1 MKNKG
6 KRFPLSFLAIA
17 ACFIL
22 ASCSATQAQKAGF
35 DPESDIHDP
44 MENYNRAI
52 FSMNDSLDQ
61 AILQP
66 AARGYRSVLPKGV
79 RHSVRNFLR
88 NLHGPV
94 NAANQ
99 LLQGDVEGFAGDV
112 IRTAMNTTIG
122 IGGLFDVAG
131 DTGLEYE
138 YEDFGQTLAVWG
150 VDHGPYFVLP
160 FFGPSS
166 IRDTAG
172 MVADIYA
179 DPVRMYL
186 YNTDNEE
193 WYFARNAAVGLDRRE
208 ALLEALDDLRK
219 NSFDYYAA
227 MRSAYY
233 QKRNAMVN
241 DEDPDKVT
249 TALIP
254 DYDTENE

>member
-6 KRFPLSFLAIA
+6 KRFSLSFLAIA
-17 ACFIL
+17 ACFIM

-35 DPESDIHDP
+35 DPETDIHDP
-44 MENYNRAI
+44 MEDYNRAV
-52 FSMNDSLDQ
+52 FAVNDGLDR
-61 AILQP
+61 AVVEP
-66 AARGYRSVLPKGV
+66 TARGYRSVVPKGI
-79 RHSVRNFLR
+79 RNSVRNFLR

-99 LLQGDVEGFAGDV
+99 LLQGDVEGFAGDI

-122 IGGLFDVAG
+122 IGGLFDVAS
-131 DTGLEYE
+131 DAGLEYQ

-160 FFGPSS
+160 VLGPSS

-172 MVADIYA
+172 LVVDTYA
-179 DPVRMYL
+179 DPVRLYL

-193 WYFARNAAVGLDRRE
+193 WYYARAAASGIDRRE
-208 ALLEALDDLRK
+208 ELLDALDDLRR

-233 QKRNAMVN
+233 QKRLAMVN

-249 TALIP
+249 TATIP
-254 DYDTENE
+254 DYDAGEE